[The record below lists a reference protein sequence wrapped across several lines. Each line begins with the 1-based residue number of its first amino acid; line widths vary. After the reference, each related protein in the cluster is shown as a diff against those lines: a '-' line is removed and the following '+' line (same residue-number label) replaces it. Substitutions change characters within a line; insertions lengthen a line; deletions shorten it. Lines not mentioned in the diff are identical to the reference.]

1 MKCAPFAMKKNV
13 VCVVGQLIRAGV
25 GANPSSCATEKLRSP
40 AKGVSIIENCSC
52 FLYEL
57 CICNVDWKVIWVLA
71 GYSYEQAVLG
81 LSIK

>member
-1 MKCAPFAMKKNV
+1 M

-52 FLYEL
+52 FVEL
-57 CICNVDWKVIWVLA
+57 LIIVRLEGLWVLA
-71 GYSYEQAVLG
+71 GYSYKQAVLG

>member
-1 MKCAPFAMKKNV
+1 MKCATFAMKKNV
-13 VCVVGQLIRAGV
+13 VCVVGQLIGAGV

-40 AKGVSIIENCSC
+40 AKSVSIIENCSC
-52 FLYEL
+52 FVGLLEL
-57 CICNVDWKVIWVLA
+57 DWKVIWVLA